1 MTKKAPF
8 ANSIGSRWMRI
19 GICVFLV
26 ALTWLVFG
34 QTLRHGFINYDDPVY
49 VYENPVVTSGLTL
62 HGIGWAF
69 SHSHS
74 GNWHPLTSISH
85 MLDCQFYGLK
95 AGGHHFTNVLLHTI
109 AVLLLFVLLL
119 QMTGALW
126 RSAFVAAVFAIHPL
140 RVESVAWIA
149 ERKDVLSGVLFMLT
163 LIAYL
168 RYARRP
174 SLGRYATMLV
184 FFGCGL
190 MAKPMLVTI
199 PFVLLL
205 LDYWP
210 LGRLAQSPPSHSK
223 TKAANPRKDSPRIRQ
238 LIFEKIPLL
247 ALSAGSCIATLLVQ
261 RQAIGSVK
269 HFPLGLRAG
278 NALVTCMTYIWQMI
292 WPAGL
297 APFYPYPGSR
307 MLFWEV
313 IFASAALVVIT
324 VAAVALRKTRPY
336 LMTGWFWYL
345 GMLVPVIG
353 VIQVG
358 LQGHADRYTYLPQI
372 GLYIV
377 IAWAMVDLV
386 RSWRYRR
393 QILGVAAA
401 LVIAALTW
409 QTWNQTSY
417 WHESESLWRHTLA
430 VNSEADVP
438 HGTLADT
445 LFSQGRV
452 EEAIPHFQAVLQF
465 GHESPEN
472 QSHLGVALL
481 KGGRT
486 EEAIRHLRR
495 VLEMDPA
502 YIEGHYNLGTALL
515 QNGELNEAIDHF
527 QWELQI
533 EPELADAHFNL
544 GNAFLKQGRVD
555 EAIGEYKKGLEL
567 QPRNLAACL
576 NLSSA
581 LLREGQWDEA
591 VASSEKALEIQ
602 PANSDAHN
610 NLAVAMA
617 KKGRT
622 REAIFHWQKAL
633 EIQPDKVGS
642 QVSLARVLAT
652 SPDDSIRDGVRAV
665 NLAEQALKL
674 SGGRSPAI
682 LQTLAAAYAET
693 GQFAR
698 AVETARRALELT
710 TVQGN
715 TPLAEA
721 LQKEIALYQAG
732 SPYHETPK

>member
-1 MTKKAPF
+1 MTKKRPF
-8 ANSIGSRWMRI
+8 ANSIGSRQARI

-26 ALTWLVFG
+26 AITWLVFG

-49 VYENPVVTSGLTL
+49 VYENPVVRSGLTL

-69 SHSHS
+69 THSH
-74 GNWHPLTSISH
+74 GANWHPLTSISH
-85 MLDCQFYGLK
+85 MLDSQFYGLK

-109 AVLLLFVLLL
+109 AVLLLFALLL

-126 RSAFVAAVFAIHPL
+126 RSGFVAAVFAIHPL
-140 RVESVAWIA
+140 HVESVAWVA

-163 LIAYL
+163 LLAYV
-168 RYARRP
+168 RYARSP

-184 FFGCGL
+184 LFACGL

-210 LGRLAQSPPSHSK
+210 LSRFAQS
-223 TKAANPRKDSPRIRQ
+223 SPMESRAVRWR
-238 LIFEKIPLL
+238 LILEKVPLL
-247 ALSAGSCIATLLVQ
+247 ALSAASCIATLLVQ
-261 RQAIGSVK
+261 GQAIGSVK
-269 HFPLGLRAG
+269 HFPLGLRAD

-307 MLFWEV
+307 MLLWEV

-324 VAAVALRKTRPY
+324 SVAFAFRKTRPY

-372 GLYIV
+372 GLYLLMTWT
-377 IAWAMVDLV
+377 IAELSV
-386 RSWRYRR
+386 SWRHQR
-393 QILGVAAA
+393 QILAVAAA

-417 WHESESLWRHTLA
+417 WHDSESLWRHALA

-481 KGGRT
+481 RVGRT

-495 VLEMDPA
+495 VLEMDSA

-527 QWELQI
+527 QRELQI
-533 EPELADAHFNL
+533 EPDLADAHFNL
-544 GNAFLKQGRVD
+544 GNAFLMQGRVD
-555 EAIGEYKKGLEL
+555 EAIGEYKKVLQV
-567 QPRNLAACL
+567 QPRKLTAYL

-591 VASSEKALEIQ
+591 VASSEKALELE
-602 PANSDAHN
+602 PANPDAHN
-610 NLAVAMA
+610 NLALALA

-665 NLAEQALKL
+665 NLAEQAFKL

-698 AVETARRALELT
+698 AVETVRRALELT
-710 TVQGN
+710 TAQGN

-732 SPYHETPK
+732 SPYRETPK